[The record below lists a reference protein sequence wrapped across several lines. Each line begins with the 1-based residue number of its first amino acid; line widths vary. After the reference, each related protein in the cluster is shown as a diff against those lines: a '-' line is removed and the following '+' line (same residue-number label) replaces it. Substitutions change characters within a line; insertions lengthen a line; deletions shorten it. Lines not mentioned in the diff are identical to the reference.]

1 MSVYTPVDRAQLETF
16 LRDYDIGDYV
26 AHRGI
31 SEGISNTN
39 YFLTTTR
46 TEVVLTLFELIG
58 FEDVPYYLDLMAWLA
73 ARGVPGAN
81 PVADRQGH
89 YMKPLAGKPAALVHK
104 LAGGG
109 LHGTPSLAQCREIG
123 RALAQLHLAGE
134 GFPQRRDNDRGPR
147 WCQSA
152 AERVLPLLDRVEAH
166 LLNDELAAL
175 TEHPRSRLPQGT
187 IHADLFRDNALFDS
201 DRLCGLIDFYY
212 ACTDALAFDVAVTV
226 NDWCTQPDG
235 TLDRERAAALYGA
248 YAALRPFSEAERAE
262 WPRVLRAAALR
273 FWLSR
278 LVDKLFPTPGEL
290 TFIKDPDAFKH
301 ILVAHRGAPWRL
313 AD

>member
-81 PVADRQGH
+81 PVADRSGQ

-134 GFPQRRDNDRGPR
+134 GFAQRRDNDRGPR

-187 IHADLFRDNALFDS
+187 IHADLFRDNALFDG

-212 ACTDALAFDVAVTV
+212 ACTDALAFDVAEQVTATV
-226 NDWCTQPDG
+226 TNPATGDDVQI
-235 TLDRERAAALYGA
+235 TLGGLQSST
-248 YAALRPFSEAERAE
+248 LNVQAELHDMSG
-262 WPRVLRAAALR
+262 RVVSIQVLPVQSGQLITS
-273 FWLSR
+273 LSLAPGLANGMYVASVTEGRSRWSAR
-278 LVDKLFPTPGEL
+278 LVIARE
-290 TFIKDPDAFKH
+290 
-301 ILVAHRGAPWRL
+301 
-313 AD
+313 

>member
-1 MSVYTPVDRAQLETF
+1 MRKLTGGGSGESGAAGGSPESS
-16 LRDYDIGDYV
+16 G
-26 AHRGI
+26 GI
-31 SEGISNTN
+31 SHTHAGGDDSHGLSHSSEHDPHD
-39 YFLTTTR
+39 R
-46 TEVVLTLFELIG
+46 TLF
-58 FEDVPYYLDLMAWLA
+58 PWWA
-73 ARGVPGAN
+73 
-81 PVADRQGH
+81 
-89 YMKPLAGKPAALVHK
+89 

-109 LHGTPSLAQCREIG
+109 LHGAPSLAQCREIG

-187 IHADLFRDNALFDS
+187 IHADLFRDNALFDG

-235 TLDRERAAALYGA
+235 TLDRERADALYGA
-248 YAALRPFSEAERAE
+248 YATLRPFSEAERAE

-301 ILVAHRGAPWRL
+301 ILIAHRGAPWVP
-313 AD
+313 A